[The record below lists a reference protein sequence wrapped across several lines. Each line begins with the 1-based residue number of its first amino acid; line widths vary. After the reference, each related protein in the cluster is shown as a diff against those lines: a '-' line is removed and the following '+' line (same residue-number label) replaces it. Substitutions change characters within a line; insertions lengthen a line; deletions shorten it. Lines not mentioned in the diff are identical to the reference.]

1 MSKPI
6 YFLPWAMRMVIILCL
21 VITHIQQ
28 DSLVYILSAFT
39 LILIVFC
46 IWGCSK
52 SKTQNILKAL
62 TGNRTQ
68 NIFDVVMSALF
79 IIIGLYCKDTTTV
92 IEGGALLTIS
102 VINIISPIKYQKS
115 GSSVNSIDSQQNEI
129 NPHKRN
135 DYPQLDGFIKGNKLH
150 DKCNQVRCLSVLYKQ
165 IISYQPNQAIWSNW
179 ANQAN
184 NLLFCHNFSHHDF
197 EYMLFQLL
205 KDAQLTCKRCPL
217 SLLLTPF

>member
-6 YFLPWAMRMVIILCL
+6 YFLPWAMRMVILLCL

-52 SKTQNILKAL
+52 SKTQDILKAF

-68 NIFDVVMSALF
+68 NIFDIVISALA
-79 IIIGLYCKDTTTV
+79 IIIGLYSKDTTTV

-135 DYPQLDGFIKGNKLH
+135 DYPQLNGFIKGNKLH
-150 DKCNQVRCLSVLYKQ
+150 DKCNQVRCLPVFYKQ
-165 IISYQPNQAIWSNW
+165 IIPSLTEYCKLFSLTSKPIHALLAPKRRPIDFQKVPFKTLTNALFKSN
-179 ANQAN
+179 
-184 NLLFCHNFSHHDF
+184 
-197 EYMLFQLL
+197 
-205 KDAQLTCKRCPL
+205 
-217 SLLLTPF
+217 